1 MRAETTTD
9 AAPEHGDAALPPRRR
24 GLLGNATWSAVDF
37 WAQQLTALLVFILVG
52 NMIGPAAVG
61 LVTVA
66 QLAVTLVMTLLLDGF
81 SDALVQRR
89 SLDPE
94 HVDTAFGLLAG
105 LGAGAALLLCA
116 TAPLLAALFGEAE
129 LRLMLPALAIGLP
142 FVGIAAVY
150 QSMLQR
156 DLRFPA
162 LAVRSA
168 LSQLAG
174 FATALLLAR
183 GGYGAWAL
191 VGYFLCVR
199 GLDAALLA
207 AISRR
212 LPGMRWSR
220 RALADIVGYGRHRVG
235 NQMIGFV
242 VMQVDRF
249 STGLFLGPV
258 AVGLFSTAERIS
270 TALISGLSGVL
281 GRVAFPVLSARQA
294 DPAAFRQGLQDVLLV
309 GNALAFPAFVGVA
322 LVSDDLVGLL
332 FSAQWAGA
340 AAPLALLALAGIPH
354 ASNYMLT
361 AAVNARGRPDVAVR
375 YSLVIM
381 AMRLAASLVAAQHG
395 LLAVAWANLVVTI
408 GSTFVVLA
416 LTRRHLPGAAELVA
430 RSLPAPVLATAAMAA
445 AVTATDLLLLPGAA
459 PAILLP
465 AKMGVGALGY
475 GAALLPFARRRLGRL
490 AMRPI

>member
-1 MRAETTTD
+1 MRAETTTT
-9 AAPEHGDAALPPRRR
+9 AATPERAALPPRR
-24 GLLGNATWSAVDF
+24 GLLGNATWSALDF
-37 WAQQLTALLVFILVG
+37 WAQQATALLVFVLVG
-52 NMIGPAAVG
+52 NIVGPAAVG

-66 QLAVTLVMTLLLDGF
+66 QLAVTLLMTLLLDGF

-94 HVDTAFGLLAG
+94 HFDTAFWLLAG
-105 LGAGAALLLCA
+105 LGAGAALFLWA
-116 TAPLLAALFGEAE
+116 AAPLFAALFGEAE
-129 LRLMLPALAIGLP
+129 LRSLLPVLAIGLP
-142 FVGIAAVY
+142 FVGISAVY
-150 QSMLQR
+150 QSLLQR

-162 LAVRSA
+162 LAARSA

-174 FATALLLAR
+174 FAVALLMAR
-183 GGYGAWAL
+183 AGHGPWAL

-199 GLDAALLA
+199 ALDAALLA

-212 LPGMRWSR
+212 PPGLRWSR
-220 RALADIVGYGRHRVG
+220 AALADIVGFGRHRVG
-235 NQMIGFV
+235 NQIIGFV

-249 STGLFLGPV
+249 SAGLFLGPV
-258 AVGLFSTAERIS
+258 AVGLYSTAERIS
-270 TALISGLSGVL
+270 SALIGGLSGVL

-322 LVSDDLVGLL
+322 LVSHDLIGLL
-332 FSAQWAGA
+332 FSEQWAGA

-354 ASNYMLT
+354 ASNYMLA

-381 AMRLAASLVAAQHG
+381 AMRLAASLAAAPNG
-395 LLAVAWANLVVTI
+395 VLAVAWANLVVTV

-416 LTRRHLPGAAELVA
+416 LTRRHLPGAAGLVA
-430 RSLPAPVLATAAMAA
+430 ASLWAPVLATAAMAL
-445 AVTATDLLLLPGAA
+445 AVVATGFLLRGA
-459 PAILLP
+459 PAAAALLP
-465 AKMGVGALGY
+465 AKVAAGALCY
-475 GAALLPFARRRLGRL
+475 GAALYPLARRRLGRL
-490 AMRPI
+490 VARPI

>member
-1 MRAETTTD
+1 MRAETITE
-9 AAPEHGDAALPPRRR
+9 AAPEHGAVLPPQHR
-24 GLLGNATWSAVDF
+24 GLLGNATWSALDF
-37 WAQQLTALLVFILVG
+37 WAQQATALLVFILVG
-52 NMIGPAAVG
+52 NIIGPAAVG

-66 QLAVTLVMTLLLDGF
+66 QLAVTLLMTLLLDGF
-81 SDALVQRR
+81 SDVLVQRR

-94 HVDTAFGLLAG
+94 HVDTAFLLMAG
-105 LGAGAALLLCA
+105 LGTGAALLLWA
-116 TAPLLAALFGEAE
+116 TAPLIAALFGEAE
-129 LRLMLPALAIGLP
+129 LRLMLPVLAIGLP

-174 FATALLLAR
+174 FAAAFLLAR
-183 GGYGAWAL
+183 AGKGAWAL
-191 VGYFLCVR
+191 VGYFVCVR
-199 GLDAALLA
+199 VLDAALLA
-207 AISRR
+207 AISRL
-212 LPGMRWSR
+212 LPGLRWSQ
-220 RALADIVGYGRHRVG
+220 RALADIVGFGRHRVG
-235 NQMIGFV
+235 NQIIGFV

-294 DPAAFRQGLQDVLLV
+294 DPAAFRQGLEDVLLV

-322 LVSDDLVGLL
+322 LVSHDLVGLL

-361 AAVNARGRPDVAVR
+361 AAINACGRPDVAVR

-381 AMRLAASLVAAQHG
+381 AMRLAASLAAAQQG
-395 LLAVAWANLVVTI
+395 VLAVAWANLVVTV

-416 LTRRHLPGAAELVA
+416 LTRRHLPGAAGLVG
-430 RSLPAPVLATAAMAA
+430 RSLPAPVLATAAMAGAVA
-445 AVTATDLLLLPGAA
+445 ATGLLLPDAS

-465 AKMGVGALGY
+465 AKIAVGALGY